1 MGLTGILPAIDLL
14 PVLAALAFAYVG
26 ALNGEAD
33 AKPALYYGIGDPVN
47 AYIRDGHRA
56 DERHYHG

>member
-33 AKPALYYGIGDPVN
+33 AKPALYYGIGPVN
-47 AYIRDGHRA
+47 AYIRDGHR
-56 DERHYHG
+56 